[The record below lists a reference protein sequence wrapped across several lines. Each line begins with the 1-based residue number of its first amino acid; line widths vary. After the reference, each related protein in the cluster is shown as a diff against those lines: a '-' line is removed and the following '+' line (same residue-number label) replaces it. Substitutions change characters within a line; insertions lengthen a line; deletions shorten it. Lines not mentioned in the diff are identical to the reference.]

1 MQLTVANNKD
11 DVPLFARKADPI
23 YRSPAA
29 LGAYTSYVEGWAL
42 YSESLGRKFSKI
54 YQQDDQI
61 FGYYS
66 LNLLRASR
74 LVVDTGLHAMNW
86 TRQEAIDYL
95 SNNTFMN
102 LASIETEVDRYITW
116 PGQALSYKMG
126 ERKIKET
133 QRRLIKNDIKE
144 GKVFNLIK
152 FHDAVLNCNGP
163 LNELDGCVDEF
174 LASNISSNG
183 LVLKSWHFNTLLV
196 VFWINLM
203 SK

>member
-1 MQLTVANNKD
+1 M
-11 DVPLFARKADPI
+11 
-23 YRSPAA
+23 
-29 LGAYTSYVEGWAL
+29 
-42 YSESLGRKFSKI
+42 
-54 YQQDDQI
+54 
-61 FGYYS
+61 
-66 LNLLRASR
+66 
-74 LVVDTGLHAMNW
+74 
-86 TRQEAIDYL
+86 